1 MTIAIYQ
8 GSFDPLTNGHLDVVV
23 RAAKMFEQ
31 LIIGVFDTPD
41 KIVLFN
47 TQKRMDL
54 CRRSTESLS
63 NVEVRTYTGLTV
75 DFAHDV
81 GATAMVRGLR
91 SISDFDNEFAMD
103 MMNRNL
109 HPDLTTVYLIT
120 RTEYTFVSSTLI
132 KEVARYG
139 GNVHNLVPDCVADAL
154 REKLH
159 VSV

>member
-8 GSFDPLTNGHLDVVV
+8 GSFDPLTNGHLDVAV
-23 RAAKMFEQ
+23 RASKMFER
-31 LIIGVFDTPD
+31 LIIAVFDTPE
-41 KIVLFN
+41 KSVLFN
-47 TQKRMDL
+47 TQERIDL
-54 CRRSTESLS
+54 CRRSTESLP
-63 NVEVRTYTGLTV
+63 NVDVRNYTGLTV
-75 DFAHDV
+75 DFAHDI

-132 KEVARYG
+132 KEVARYA
-139 GNVHNLVPDCVADAL
+139 GNIDNLVPECVAEAL
-154 REKLH
+154 QEKFR

>member
-23 RAAKMFEQ
+23 RASKIFER
-31 LIIGVFDTPD
+31 LVIGVFDTPD

-47 TQKRMDL
+47 TQERIDL
-54 CRRSTESLS
+54 CRRSTENLP

-109 HPDLTTVYLIT
+109 DPDLTTVYLIT

-139 GNVHNLVPDCVADAL
+139 GTVHNLVPDCVADAL
-154 REKLH
+154 QEKLH

>member
-8 GSFDPLTNGHLDVVV
+8 GSFDPLTNGHLDVAV
-23 RAAKMFEQ
+23 RASKMFEH
-31 LIIGVFDTPD
+31 LIIGVFDTPE
-41 KIVLFN
+41 KRVLFS
-47 TQKRMDL
+47 TQERVEL
-54 CRRSTESLS
+54 CRRSTEHLP
-63 NVEVRTYTGLTV
+63 NVEIRTYTGLTV
-75 DFAHDV
+75 DFAHDI
-81 GATAMVRGLR
+81 GAVAMVRGLR

-109 HPDLTTVYLIT
+109 HPDLPTVYLIT

-139 GNVHNLVPDCVADAL
+139 GNVNNLVPESVAEAL
-154 REKLH
+154 QEKFR

>member
-8 GSFDPLTNGHLDVVV
+8 GSFDPLTNGHLDVAV
-23 RAAKMFEQ
+23 RASKMFEH
-31 LIIGVFDTPD
+31 LIIAVFDTPE
-41 KIVLFN
+41 KRVLFS
-47 TQKRMDL
+47 TQERVEL
-54 CRRSTESLS
+54 CRRSTEHLP
-63 NVEVRTYTGLTV
+63 NVEIRTYTGLTV
-75 DFAHDV
+75 DFAHDI
-81 GATAMVRGLR
+81 GAVAMVRGLR

-109 HPDLTTVYLIT
+109 HPDLPTVYLIT

-139 GNVHNLVPDCVADAL
+139 GNVNNLVPESVAEAL
-154 REKLH
+154 QEKFR

>member
-8 GSFDPLTNGHLDVVV
+8 GSFDPLTNGHMDVAV
-23 RAAKMFEQ
+23 RASKMFEH
-31 LIIGVFDTPD
+31 LIIAVFDTPE
-41 KIVLFN
+41 KRVLFS
-47 TQKRMDL
+47 TQERVEL
-54 CRRSTESLS
+54 CRRSTEHLP
-63 NVEVRTYTGLTV
+63 NVEIRTYTGLTV
-75 DFAHDV
+75 DFAHDI
-81 GATAMVRGLR
+81 GAVAMVRGLR

-109 HPDLTTVYLIT
+109 HPDLPTVYLIT

-139 GNVHNLVPDCVADAL
+139 GNVNNLVPESVAEAL
-154 REKLH
+154 QEKFR

>member
-8 GSFDPLTNGHLDVVV
+8 GSFDPLTNGHMDVAV
-23 RAAKMFEQ
+23 RASKMFEH
-31 LIIGVFDTPD
+31 LIIAVFDTPE
-41 KIVLFN
+41 KRVLFS
-47 TQKRMDL
+47 TQERVEL
-54 CRRSTESLS
+54 CRRSTEHLP
-63 NVEVRTYTGLTV
+63 NVEILTYTGLTV
-75 DFAHDV
+75 DFAHDI
-81 GATAMVRGLR
+81 GAVAMVRGLR

-109 HPDLTTVYLIT
+109 HPDLPTVYLIT

-139 GNVHNLVPDCVADAL
+139 GNVNNLVPESVAEAL
-154 REKLH
+154 QEKFR

>member
-23 RAAKMFEQ
+23 RASKMFEQ
-31 LIIGVFDTPD
+31 LIIAVFDTPE
-41 KIVLFN
+41 KSVLFN
-47 TQKRMDL
+47 TQERMDL
-54 CRRSTESLS
+54 CRRSTESLP
-63 NVEVRTYTGLTV
+63 NVEIRNYTGLTV
-75 DFAHDV
+75 DFAHNV

-109 HPDLTTVYLIT
+109 YPDLTTVYLIT

-139 GNVHNLVPDCVADAL
+139 GNIHNLVPDCVAEAL
-154 REKLH
+154 REKLR

>member
-8 GSFDPLTNGHLDVVV
+8 GSFDPLTSGHLDVVV
-23 RAAKMFEQ
+23 RASKMFER
-31 LIIGVFDTPD
+31 LVIGVFDTPD
-41 KIVLFN
+41 KLVLFN
-47 TQKRMDL
+47 TQERMDL
-54 CRRSTESLS
+54 CRRSTESLP

-81 GATAMVRGLR
+81 EATAMVRGLR

-109 HPDLTTVYLIT
+109 NPDLTTVYLIT

-154 REKLH
+154 QEKLH
-159 VSV
+159 LSV

>member
-1 MTIAIYQ
+1 MITAIYQ
-8 GSFDPLTNGHLDVVV
+8 GSFDPLTNGHLDVVI
-23 RAAKMFEQ
+23 RASKMFEN
-31 LIIGVFDTPD
+31 LIIAVFDTPE
-41 KIVLFN
+41 KGLLFN
-47 TQKRMDL
+47 TQERMDL
-54 CRRSTESLS
+54 CRRSTESLP

-81 GATAMVRGLR
+81 GAAAMVRGLR

-109 HPDLTTVYLIT
+109 YPDLTTVYLIT

-139 GNVHNLVPDCVADAL
+139 GNVDNLVPDCVAEAL
-154 REKLH
+154 REKLR

>member
-8 GSFDPLTNGHLDVVV
+8 GSFDPLTNGHLDVAI
-23 RAAKMFEQ
+23 RASKMFEH
-31 LIIGVFDTPD
+31 LIIAVFDTPE
-41 KIVLFN
+41 KKVFFS
-47 TQKRMDL
+47 TQERVEL
-54 CRRSTESLS
+54 CRRSTEHLP
-63 NVEVRTYTGLTV
+63 NVEIRTYTGLTV
-75 DFAHDV
+75 DFAHDI
-81 GATAMVRGLR
+81 GAVAMVRGLR

-109 HPDLTTVYLIT
+109 HPDLPTVYLIT

-139 GNVHNLVPDCVADAL
+139 GNVNNLVPESVAEAL
-154 REKLH
+154 QEKFR

>member
-1 MTIAIYQ
+1 MTIAMYQ
-8 GSFDPLTNGHLDVVV
+8 GSFDPLTNGHLDVAV
-23 RAAKMFEQ
+23 RASKMFER
-31 LIIGVFDTPD
+31 LIIAVFDTPD
-41 KIVLFN
+41 KRVLFS
-47 TQKRMDL
+47 TQERIEL
-54 CRRSTESLS
+54 CRRSTEHLP
-63 NVEVRTYTGLTV
+63 NVEILTYTGLTV
-75 DFAHDV
+75 DFAHDI
-81 GATAMVRGLR
+81 GAAAMVRGLR

-139 GNVHNLVPDCVADAL
+139 GNIGNLVPECVAEVL
-154 REKLH
+154 QEKFH

>member
-1 MTIAIYQ
+1 MITAIYQ
-8 GSFDPLTNGHLDVVV
+8 GSFDPLTNGHLDVVI
-23 RAAKMFEQ
+23 RASKMFEH
-31 LIIGVFDTPD
+31 LIIAVFDTPE
-41 KIVLFN
+41 KGLLFN
-47 TQKRMDL
+47 TQERMDL
-54 CRRSTESLS
+54 CRRSTESLP

-109 HPDLTTVYLIT
+109 YPDLTTVYLIT

-139 GNVHNLVPDCVADAL
+139 GNVDNLVPDGVAKAL
-154 REKLH
+154 REKLR

>member
-1 MTIAIYQ
+1 MTIAMYQ
-8 GSFDPLTNGHLDVVV
+8 GSFDPLTNGHLDVAV
-23 RAAKMFEQ
+23 RASKMFER
-31 LIIGVFDTPD
+31 LIIAVFDTPD
-41 KIVLFN
+41 KRVLFS
-47 TQKRMDL
+47 TQERIEL
-54 CRRSTESLS
+54 CRRSTEHLP
-63 NVEVRTYTGLTV
+63 NVEILTYTGLTV
-75 DFAHDV
+75 DFAHDI
-81 GATAMVRGLR
+81 GAAAMVRGLR

-139 GNVHNLVPDCVADAL
+139 GNIGNLVPECVAEAL
-154 REKLH
+154 QEKFH

>member
-8 GSFDPLTNGHLDVVV
+8 GSFDPLTNGHLDVAV
-23 RAAKMFEQ
+23 RASKMFEHF
-31 LIIGVFDTPD
+31 IIAVFDTPE
-41 KIVLFN
+41 KRVLFS
-47 TQKRMDL
+47 TQERMDL
-54 CRRSTESLS
+54 CRRSTEHLP
-63 NVEVRTYTGLTV
+63 NIEVRNYTGLTV
-75 DFAHDV
+75 DFAHDI
-81 GATAMVRGLR
+81 GATALVRGLR

-109 HPDLTTVYLIT
+109 HPDLTTVFLIT

-139 GNVHNLVPDCVADAL
+139 GNIDNLVPECVAEAL
-154 REKLH
+154 QERFR